1 MVDIL
6 ICKGAHPRYDRH
18 RVAKELNPGTPATTN
33 LLEAI
38 EEPQAMQLAYFT
50 LARGGFTSYSRLC
63 QPSPNATGRA
73 VFSGFQLKGVPGR
86 EQIPPEGSTSP
97 RVDICVTE
105 EKGDA
110 FKKLENG

>member
-1 MVDIL
+1 MVDILL
-6 ICKGAHPRYDRH
+6 ICKGAQPRYDRH

-73 VFSGFQLKGVPGR
+73 VFSGFQLKGVPDENR
-86 EQIPPEGSTSP
+86 SLRKVRHRLVSTS
-97 RVDICVTE
+97 VSQ
-105 EKGDA
+105 
-110 FKKLENG
+110 KKRGML